1 MKKLLLLSALLIFAC
16 SSDDSTSDDNDNQQE
31 NVIRIGNQEYP
42 IEKGVIKNSGTIS
55 QDDIEWNE
63 YLENCVG
70 YYEMYLVFGESSMPN
85 NIFTSGHVYTGY
97 YIDIGFLSENLDGQG
112 NYSGSITMGNCNFV
126 QSDYDL
132 TYNEQGGGTNDES
145 WVFSDGGSLSVEKS
159 GNTYT
164 VEYTSIDDDGNNIEV
179 YYNGQI
185 SYWD

>member
-1 MKKLLLLSALLIFAC
+1 
-16 SSDDSTSDDNDNQQE
+16 
-31 NVIRIGNQEYP
+31 
-42 IEKGVIKNSGTIS
+42 
-55 QDDIEWNE
+55 
-63 YLENCVG
+63 
-70 YYEMYLVFGESSMPN
+70 
-85 NIFTSGHVYTGY
+85 
-97 YIDIGFLSENLDGQG
+97 
-112 NYSGSITMGNCNFV
+112 MGNCNFV
-126 QSDYDL
+126 QTDYDL